1 VKTLEKLYRDERG
14 EIITKNQLYDEY
26 KEQKRYEEMT
36 FSQYVR
42 ECCSKNGT
50 LEEVIVYGNAEV

>member
-1 VKTLEKLYRDERG
+1 VKAVEKLYRDERG

-26 KEQKRYEEMT
+26 KELKRYEEMT
-36 FSQYVR
+36 FTQYVR

-50 LEEVIVYGNAEV
+50 LEEVIVYGNTEV